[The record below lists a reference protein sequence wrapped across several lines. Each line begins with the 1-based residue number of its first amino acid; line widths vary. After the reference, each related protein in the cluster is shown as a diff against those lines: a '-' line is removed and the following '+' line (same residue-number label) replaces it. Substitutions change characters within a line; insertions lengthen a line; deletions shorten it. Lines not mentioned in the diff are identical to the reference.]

1 MASHEK
7 KPRLCDTDLALAAT
21 MTEDERRKLLLKV
34 THGRGYPFYRSAKAL
49 YPSILSIA
57 SLVLLPPAET
67 LKKTVARKCPKGRK
81 GEIPGNQKIV
91 EALREYAIAHSVTG
105 VAFKHEPVPLGPRA
119 GKRELWAPFIIQIDG
134 GKFIPYF
141 DPRGD
146 NELTA
151 AARAFIFSVNH
162 TYIRLQDPTQYG
174 SVGFVIFQFA
184 TLKDG
189 SRKVIAHFDK
199 GVKFW
204 SDREIGEMVDAVYR
218 TMDAIEAERIAEV
231 ERKAS

>member
-1 MASHEK
+1 
-7 KPRLCDTDLALAAT
+7 
-21 MTEDERRKLLLKV
+21 MTEEERRKLLLKV
-34 THGRGYPFYRSAKAL
+34 MRGRGYPFYRSAKAL

-57 SLVLLPPAET
+57 SLVLLPSAET

-91 EALREYAIAHSVTG
+91 EALRQYAVAHSVTG
-105 VAFKHEPVPLGPRA
+105 ATFKHDPVPLGPRA
-119 GKRELWAPFIIQIDG
+119 GKREFWSPFIIQIDG
-134 GKFIPYF
+134 KKYIPYF
-141 DPRGD
+141 DPRGA

-151 AARAFIFSVNH
+151 AARAFMFSVNH

-174 SVGFVIFQFA
+174 SVGFVIFQFSK
-184 TLKDG
+184 LKDG

-199 GVKFW
+199 GVKFLT
-204 SDREIGEMVDAVYR
+204 DNEIGKMIDAVYR
-218 TMDAIEAERIAEV
+218 TMDAIEADRVAEA